1 MEEIDTSKKSD
12 YYYFTDIEGDVDDP
26 KTNITE
32 DKTAEGSIPSAGQS
46 EVRFTNRIHIYELPE
61 SGGSG
66 TNLYTM
72 AGISL
77 LLMAGL
83 MYRKKFKE
91 GGKYSSRN

>member
-1 MEEIDTSKKSD
+1 METTIDG
-12 YYYFTDIEGDVDDP
+12 YYVGHITGEDPVLAVDDR
-26 KTNITE
+26 KQDEKEGAEASGELTE
-32 DKTAEGSIPSAGQS
+32 TTDSVTFI
-46 EVRFTNRIHIYELPE
+46 NRTTYELPE
-61 SGGSG
+61 SGGPG

-91 GGKYSSRN
+91 GGQKSSEN